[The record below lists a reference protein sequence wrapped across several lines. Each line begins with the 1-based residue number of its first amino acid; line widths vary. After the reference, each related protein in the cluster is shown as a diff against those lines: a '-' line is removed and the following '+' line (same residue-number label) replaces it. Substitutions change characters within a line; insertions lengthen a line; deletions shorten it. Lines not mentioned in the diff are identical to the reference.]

1 MDPSV
6 PIEAEATVEVVDP
19 DGTAGPMVISF
30 TDPGLV
36 DTDLI
41 ALELEINSALEANL
55 LVPYPLT
62 WGNP

>member
-6 PIEAEATVEVVDP
+6 PVEAEATVEVVDP
-19 DGTAGPMVISF
+19 DGAAGPMVISF
-30 TDPGLV
+30 PDPGLLE
-36 DTDLI
+36 TDLI
-41 ALELEINSALEANL
+41 LLELEINAALEANL